1 MTILIAGGDSFTYGS
16 ELADCTINQYSDDT
30 WSAILAQQ
38 LGMSYA
44 CVALPGSSNGS
55 IARRVMRACE
65 KAKQNYDVAVAV
77 MWTFTN
83 RYEFR
88 FTQDTGELDSP
99 WYSITPWTHESN
111 LDRIRDVFV
120 NQSDL
125 HLQHHANHNHKMQ
138 QSGIS
143 DFAKNYY
150 MHVGDSEVWEY
161 YTTYKE
167 ILFLQQYLVANNIP
181 YVFTHVEPLFVEQS
195 VDSDLSLIRDQ
206 INKDCFYVF
215 DGFYRWASENNYQF
229 GTTHP
234 LEPAHIDFAQKLFLH
249 CKANNIL

>member
-1 MTILIAGGDSFTYGS
+1 MTILIAGGDSFTWGS
-16 ELADCTINQYSDDT
+16 ELSDCNTNQHSNNT
-30 WSAILAQQ
+30 WSALLAHK

-65 KAKQNYDVAVAV
+65 NNRHKHNIAVAV
-77 MWTFTN
+77 MWTFAN
-83 RYEFR
+83 RFEFR
-88 FTQDTGELDSP
+88 FTQDTGERDAP
-99 WYSITPWTHESN
+99 WYSITPWTHESAV
-111 LDRIRDVFV
+111 DRIKSHFV
-120 NQSDL
+120 NNNADI
-125 HLQHHANHNHKMQ
+125 LQHHVDHNRKMQ
-138 QSGIS
+138 HSGIS

-167 ILFLQQYLVANNIP
+167 ILFLQQYLVANKIP
-181 YVFTHVEPLFVEQS
+181 YVFTHVEPLFIEQS
-195 VDSDLSLIRDQ
+195 VDPDLTVVRDQ
-206 INKDCFYVF
+206 IDLKRFYEF

-234 LEPAHIDFAQKLFLH
+234 LEPAHIDFADKLFLH